1 MQLYIA
7 GNNLVWKQKEKN
19 KSSFMN
25 FHVENF
31 YPSLSIYLFTDAI
44 GCAKAITNID
54 DDQISII
61 MHSRKTLLF
70 KNNEPWVK
78 ENFGIPMGCIF

>member
-1 MQLYIA
+1 
-7 GNNLVWKQKEKN
+7 
-19 KSSFMN
+19 MN

-44 GCAKAITNID
+44 GCAKTITNID

-70 KNNEPWVK
+70 KNNEP
-78 ENFGIPMGCIF
+78 